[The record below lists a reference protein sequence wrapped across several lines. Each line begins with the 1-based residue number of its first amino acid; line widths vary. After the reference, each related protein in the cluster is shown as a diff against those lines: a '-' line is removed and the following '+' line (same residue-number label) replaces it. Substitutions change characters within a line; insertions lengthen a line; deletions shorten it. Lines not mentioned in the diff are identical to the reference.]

1 MRVPTFVG
9 NKDQSGTNLGGNVKL
24 ASITNRFASVA
35 LLGILALAG
44 CNRNAQ
50 HADVKDAVDGAMTK
64 NNLGVVKVAQD
75 RDKGVLTLTG
85 DVVNADD
92 KTRAEGIAKD
102 NAPGYVIANE
112 LGVRPQG
119 QDDAQL
125 KGVDNK
131 LDDGIKDNFKA
142 SIKAHKELDDQSIR
156 EDVKNG
162 TIVLK
167 GSVKTAA
174 QKAEATKLAKAVPN
188 VKEVVNEL
196 EVKANKNSTSASAE

>member
-1 MRVPTFVG
+1 MEEALNNHTPNRIWIAAICAVFV
-9 NKDQSGTNLGGNVKL
+9 
-24 ASITNRFASVA
+24 AMF
-35 LLGILALAG
+35 ALAG

-85 DVVNADD
+85 DVISADD
-92 KTRAEGIAKD
+92 KARAEGVAKD
-102 NAPGYVIANE
+102 NAPGYTIANE
-112 LGVRPQG
+112 LGVRPQN
-119 QDDAQL
+119 QDEAQL
-125 KGVDNK
+125 KDVDSK

-142 SIKAHKELDDQSIR
+142 SIKAHKNLDDQSIR
-156 EDVKNG
+156 TDVKNG

-167 GSVKTAA
+167 GSVKTAT
-174 QKAEATKLAKAVPN
+174 QKAEAGKLAKAVPN

-196 EVKANKNSTSASAE
+196 EVKTDKSSTASAE

>member
-1 MRVPTFVG
+1 M
-9 NKDQSGTNLGGNVKL
+9 
-24 ASITNRFASVA
+24 
-35 LLGILALAG
+35 LALAG

-50 HADVKDAVDGAMTK
+50 HADVKDTVDGAMTK

-85 DVVNADD
+85 DVISADD
-92 KTRAEGIAKD
+92 KSRAEQIAKE
-102 NAPGYVIANE
+102 NAPDYTVANE
-112 LGVRPQG
+112 LGVRPQN
-119 QDDAQL
+119 QDEGQL
-125 KGVDNK
+125 KSVDNK

-142 SIKAHKELDDQSIR
+142 SLKAHKNLDDQSIR

-174 QKAEATKLAKAVPN
+174 QKMQAGKLAKSVPN

-196 EVKANKNSTSASAE
+196 EVKTDKSSTSASAE

>member
-1 MRVPTFVG
+1 MKF
-9 NKDQSGTNLGGNVKL
+9 

-35 LLGILALAG
+35 LLGVLALAG

-92 KTRAEGIAKD
+92 KTRAESIAKD

-119 QDDAQL
+119 TDEGQL
-125 KGVDNK
+125 NSVDNK

-167 GSVKTAA
+167 GSVKTTA

-196 EVKANKNSTSASAE
+196 EVKPGKHSTSASAE

>member
-1 MRVPTFVG
+1 
-9 NKDQSGTNLGGNVKL
+9 VKL
-24 ASITNRFASVA
+24 ASITTRMCSVV
-35 LLGILALAG
+35 LLGMLALAG

-85 DVVNADD
+85 DVISADD
-92 KTRAEGIAKD
+92 KSRAEQVAKE
-102 NAPGYVIANE
+102 NAPDYTIANE

-119 QDDAQL
+119 ADDAQL

-131 LDDGIKDNFKA
+131 LDDGIEDNFKA
-142 SIKAHKELDDQSIR
+142 AIKAHKNLDDQSIR
-156 EDVKNG
+156 TDVKNG

-167 GSVKTAA
+167 GSVKTTA
-174 QKAEATKLAKAVPN
+174 QKAEAGKLAKKVPN

-196 EVKANKNSTSASAE
+196 EVKNGKNSTSASAE